1 MDNRGRRGKGEAKDA
16 AGALP
21 VEETDE
27 RAMKIEE
34 ELNGMK
40 RDMNELRDEMSE
52 VKTLLKLLTEGK
64 RVDGGFEEKED
75 LKKKIEEGIEPRTS
89 PEEGNDQSSEGQQKP
104 QVKPNSKTK
113 MGRLSHETLVRIC
126 WTGEYLH
133 HRNSVYI

>member
-1 MDNRGRRGKGEAKDA
+1 MEGRGKRGKGEAKDA

-21 VEETDE
+21 MEEDVSSETRISTVE
-27 RAMKIEE
+27 K
-34 ELNGMK
+34 
-40 RDMNELRDEMSE
+40 ELRGVKEDMAE

-64 RVDGGFEEKED
+64 RVDGGLEEKED

-89 PEEGNDQSSEGQQKP
+89 PDEGNDQSSEGQQKP
-104 QVKPNSKTK
+104 QVKPTSKTK